1 MPTHTGS
8 CHCGAIAFSFDGEI
22 GQAMA
27 CNCSICARKGVL
39 MHFSPE
45 AAFRLTTPE
54 GNMATYRFNTHRIAH
69 HFCPTCGIAPFSR
82 ATDKQG
88 TPMVAVNLRC
98 VDGVD
103 PAALT
108 VQMFD
113 GRSL

>member
-45 AAFRLTTPE
+45 SDFRLNTPE
-54 GNMATYRFNTHRIAH
+54 ETMGTYRFNTHRIAH

-82 ATDKQG
+82 AAGKDG